1 MYLSPNFAF
10 NKDPKESLG
19 FLLSSKEARAI
30 DIVDGYQVR
39 GSLNSSRDVS
49 LGMQKKLPLGNPD
62 SKGNFW
68 ILDDEGTLTKTR
80 L

>member
-19 FLLSSKEARAI
+19 FLLSSEVARPVG
-30 DIVDGYQVR
+30 IVDGYQVE

-49 LGMQKKLPLGNPD
+49 LGRQNRLPLGNPD

-68 ILDDEGTLTKTR
+68 ILDDSGTLKKAR

>member
-19 FLLSSKEARAI
+19 FLLSNETAKDLKSI
-30 DIVDGYQVR
+30 NGYQVR
-39 GSLNSSRDVS
+39 GSLNSSRDVA
-49 LGMQKKLPLGNPD
+49 LGPQNKLPLGNPD

-68 ILDDEGTLTKTR
+68 ILGEDGTLTKTR